1 MRLKLEVQEKK
12 LDDLLKKIESVS
24 DDELKAH
31 LSKYFCIRISGYL
44 ENSIKA
50 LIMSYS
56 EGSSPQAV
64 ANFLQH
70 ELKYVTNL
78 SPEKICM
85 LLRKFSDDWEYKFS
99 QRVTEKQCESLN
111 SIISNR
117 NNIAH
122 GQPDSISAKVINQY
136 YLDLKDV
143 VAILKETIKR

>member
-12 LDDLLKKIESVS
+12 LDDLLKKIESVG

-44 ENSIKA
+44 ENSIKT
-50 LIMSYS
+50 LIITYS
-56 EGSSPQAV
+56 EGSSPQAI
-64 ANFLQH
+64 ANFLQN
-70 ELKYVTNL
+70 ELKYITNL
-78 SPEKICM
+78 SPEKISA
-85 LLRKFSDDWEYKFS
+85 LLKKFSDDWEYKFN
-99 QRVTEKQCESLN
+99 QKVTEKQCASLN

-136 YLDLKDV
+136 YLDLKGV
-143 VAILKETIKR
+143 IAILKETIKR